1 MQCTSWGRRL
11 ACPFYC
17 GLLALS
23 IAGCSAPNA
32 QLTSCQADKEQL
44 LLTIREQRESNREM
58 HAKVASLEARLDEAE
73 KELARRS
80 PAGTR
85 ISTRPVEV
93 EPLPWRS
100 PR

>member
-1 MQCTSWGRRL
+1 MQSKSWGGRL
-11 ACPFYC
+11 ACPAFI
-17 GLLALS
+17 LLVALV
-23 IAGCSAPNA
+23 AGCTAPNE

-44 LLTIREQRESNREM
+44 LVTIRQQRDSNRAM
-58 HAKVASLEARLDEAE
+58 QTQVASLEARLDEAE

-80 PAGTR
+80 VSGSR
-85 ISTRPVEV
+85 LSSRPVEV

>member
-1 MQCTSWGRRL
+1 MRCNTRGRRL
-11 ACPFYC
+11 ACPITLA
-17 GLLALS
+17 LLAT

-44 LLTIREQRESNREM
+44 LVTIREQRESNRAM
-58 HAKVASLEARLDEAE
+58 QAQVASLEGRLDEAE

-80 PAGTR
+80 PTGTR

-93 EPLPWRS
+93 QPLPWRS